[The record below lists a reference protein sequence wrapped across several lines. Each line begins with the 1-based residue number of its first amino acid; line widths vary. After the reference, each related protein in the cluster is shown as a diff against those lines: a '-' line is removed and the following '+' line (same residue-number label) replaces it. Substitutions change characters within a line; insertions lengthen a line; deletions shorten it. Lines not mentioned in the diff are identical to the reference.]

1 MCFLLAIIF
10 VVATIALY
18 AHGLVLQ
25 ASISGII
32 AAVTLFFFV
41 RKLITNG
48 RCIFGKDR
56 DCNKL

>member
-1 MCFLLAIIF
+1 MCFLLTIIF

-18 AHGLVLQ
+18 SHDLVLQ

-32 AAVTLFFFV
+32 AAVALFFFI
-41 RKLITNG
+41 RKLVTNG

-56 DCNKL
+56 DCNKP

>member
-1 MCFLLAIIF
+1 MCFLL
-10 VVATIALY
+10 TIAF
-18 AHGLVLQ
+18 V
-25 ASISGII
+25 I
-32 AAVTLFFFV
+32 AAVTFFSKGLLIQTIMSGVIAAIFLFLFI

>member
-1 MCFLLAIIF
+1 MCFLLTIIF

-18 AHGLVLQ
+18 SHGLVLQ

-32 AAVTLFFFV
+32 AAVALFFFI

-56 DCNKL
+56 DCNKP